1 MSKRKIPDLVVF
13 DCDGVLVDTEGP
25 MFDIFAAS
33 ITAHGLPIT
42 AHELAT
48 EFTGGT
54 TPIMRDE
61 AIRRGAALP
70 PNWVTLINTEIHA
83 RIAQGV
89 DVFDGVLDLIT
100 ALEDASVPIYVASNG
115 TMKRM
120 GLSLGPSGLWERLA
134 GRIMSRETFAAK
146 PDPAMILY
154 AMAETGARA
163 SHSFMIDDSVSGCQ
177 AGINADVQT
186 IGFATEGQDARLTA
200 IGATAANSM
209 AEVRRLILG

>member
-1 MSKRKIPDLVVF
+1 MNKRAIPDLVVF

-25 MFDIFAAS
+25 MFDVFAAS
-33 ITAHGLPIT
+33 ITAHGLPVT

-61 AIRRGAALP
+61 ATRRGAKLP
-70 PNWVTLINTEIHA
+70 ADWVASMNTEIHA

-100 ALEDASVPIYVASNG
+100 ALENAGVPIYVASNG

-120 GLSLGPSGLWERLA
+120 SLSLGPCGLWDRLS
-134 GRIMSRETFAAK
+134 GRIMNRETFAAK
-146 PDPAMILY
+146 PDPAMILH
-154 AMAETGARA
+154 AIAQTGARP
-163 SHSFMIDDSVSGCQ
+163 SRSFMIDDSVPGCQ
-177 AGINADVQT
+177 AGINAGVHT
-186 IGFATEGQDARLTA
+186 IGFATEGQDAQLA
-200 IGATAANSM
+200 GIGATVTNSM

>member
-1 MSKRKIPDLVVF
+1 MTPDLVVF
-13 DCDGVLVDTEGP
+13 DCDGVLVATEGP

-33 ITAHGLPIT
+33 ITAHGLPVT
-42 AHELAT
+42 AHQLAT
-48 EFTGGT
+48 EFMGGT

-70 PNWVTLINTEIHA
+70 PDWVETINTEIHA

-100 ALEDASVPIYVASNG
+100 ALEDADVPIYVASNG

-120 GLSLGPSGLWERLA
+120 GLSLGPSGLWDRLS

-146 PDPAMILY
+146 PDPAMILH
-154 AMAETGARA
+154 AITQTGARP
-163 SHSFMIDDSVSGCQ
+163 SHSFMIDDSVPGCQ
-177 AGINADVQT
+177 AGIKANVRT
-186 IGFATEGQDARLTA
+186 IGFATEGQDAQLA
-200 IGATAANSM
+200 ALGATVANSM